1 MKVTVVTDALPKT
14 GFADRIL
21 PRMSKYLTDL
31 NGWNLS
37 LSPDPACDFN
47 YFVNYGVY
55 HKTLGWRGTPTGA
68 YFSHLDTGNPGKE
81 KMWHESAKVI
91 DLCVITAKL
100 YGQYC
105 PPEKVYQAHPPVD
118 VDKFSLVK
126 APKNKKPVVGVA
138 GWVYGDGRK
147 GEYLWEKFTRHDS
160 AKNYTL
166 TATGRGWPGAKCT
179 YHDWSNIETFYQELD
194 VLLCPSLFEGVPMP
208 PLEALACG
216 VKIVV
221 PSGVGLI
228 DELPDLAGIYR
239 YECGNLEAMAK
250 AVQQAVEAK
259 KVDREALRGVIV
271 NNYTVKHW
279 AEDHKRIID
288 AHFQVD
294 DLGELPVWQDN
305 SGVYVVAFGEPSRRC
320 AIRCI
325 QSVKTQ
331 MPGLPV
337 ALVAEKP
344 LNIGEDVFIQQPD
357 SDIGGRKA
365 KLRVDELAPA
375 EWRYVLYLDADTEVV
390 GDISPL
396 FQFLQDGWEL
406 VICKDNNRYGLV
418 SEMKRPDNGDECIE
432 TWEVMGSQELLQY
445 NGGMMAYR
453 RNTNTGR
460 FFKRWLTE
468 WDRYGK
474 RDQGALL
481 RALYASPLRMF
492 LLMNQWNATTRYE
505 LPPGEIAIKHHNIE
519 ARRWNGLI
527 PGRIDS
533 PEAWQAVKRFNPK
546 VRE

>member
-1 MKVTVVTDALPKT
+1 VKVTVVTDALPKT

-21 PRMSKYLTDL
+21 PRMSKYLTDA

-37 LSPDPACDFN
+37 MSPDPACDFN

-55 HKTLGWRGTPTGA
+55 HKVLGWRGTPTGA
-68 YFSHLDTGNPGKE
+68 YFSHLDTGNKGKE
-81 KMWHESAKVI
+81 QMWHEAAKAI
-91 DLCVITAKL
+91 DVCVITAKL

-118 VDKFSLVK
+118 VNKFTIAK
-126 APKNKKPVVGVA
+126 GPRQKKPVVGVA

-147 GEYLWEKFTRHDS
+147 GEHLWEKFTRHPV
-160 AKNYTL
+160 AQKLIL
-166 TATGRGWPGAKCT
+166 TATGRGWPGVKCT
-179 YHDWSNIETFYQELD
+179 YHDWSNIEQFYQELD

-228 DELPDLAGIYR
+228 DELPELPGIYR
-239 YECGNLEAMAK
+239 YKCGDLESMAD
-250 AVQQAVEAK
+250 AVREAVDTG
-259 KVDREALRGVIV
+259 KVDREALRQVITD
-271 NNYTVKHW
+271 NYTVEHW
-279 AEDHKRIID
+279 AADHKRIID
-288 AHFQVD
+288 TYFQVD
-294 DLGELPVWQDN
+294 DIGELPQWKGN
-305 SGVYVVAFGEPSRRC
+305 GGVYVVAFGEPSRRC
-320 AIRCI
+320 AVRCI

-337 ALVAEKP
+337 ALVAETP
-344 LNIGEDVFIQQPD
+344 LNAGEDVFIQQPD

-375 EWRYVLYLDADTEVV
+375 EWSYVLYLDADIEVV
-390 GDISPL
+390 GDIAPL

-406 VICKDNNRYGLV
+406 VICKDNNKYGLV
-418 SEMKRPDNGDECIE
+418 KEMVRNDNQDECLE
-432 TWEVMGSQELLQY
+432 TWAVMGSQELIQY

-453 RNTNTGR
+453 RNANTKR
-460 FFKRWLTE
+460 FFARWLTE

-481 RALYASPLRMF
+481 RALYASPVRMF
-492 LLMNQWNATTRYE
+492 LLMNQWNATTRYAM
-505 LPPGEIAIKHHNIE
+505 PPGEIAIKHHNTQ

-527 PGRIDS
+527 QGRIDS
-533 PEAWQAVKRFNPK
+533 KEAWAAVKKFDPK
-546 VRE
+546 VKL